1 MLKQVA
7 TDKEGR
13 VNDCVGKMK
22 RDRDRAESA
31 V

>member
-7 TDKEGR
+7 IDKEGR
-13 VNDCVGKMK
+13 VNDCVEKMK
-22 RDRDRAESA
+22 RDRAESA